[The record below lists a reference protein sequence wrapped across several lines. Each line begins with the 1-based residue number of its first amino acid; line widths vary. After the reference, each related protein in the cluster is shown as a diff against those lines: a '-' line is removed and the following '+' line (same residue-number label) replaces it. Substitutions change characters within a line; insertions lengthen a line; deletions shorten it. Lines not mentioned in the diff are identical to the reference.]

1 MVQEVL
7 VQFTRC
13 GFDLD
18 LLPMCSSNVFGALC
32 GFPGFQAVD
41 RTSNSRVALKIIK
54 NRSRVMEQ
62 AREEHHILKYLNAR
76 DPQQL
81 TGVGR

>member
-1 MVQEVL
+1 MFSE
-7 VQFTRC
+7 RC
-13 GFDLD
+13 
-18 LLPMCSSNVFGALC
+18 MA
-32 GFPGFQAVD
+32 FQAVD

-81 TGVGR
+81 TGVGRRYCLKKCCIVVLL